1 MGVNSDLPKVISK
14 MKFVTG
20 LLTIA
25 VLAFFTG
32 VEVKAKPQSVNANI
46 KVSVNGGDKP
56 SVTKQ
61 CGPEDPECDKWCDEN
76 CFSGGVEGCLCV
88 AEDPPWCTDDC
99 RSKEAKVSVNG
110 VDQQASVT
118 TPKWCIENCPK
129 HCKSAKCNSI
139 AQTCDCFPGK
149 NATGSAL
156 QGKNVYRAGASCQC
170 PNCCAGHYCDQ
181 GISNW
186 GIKIC
191 VPN

>member
-1 MGVNSDLPKVISK
+1 MG
-14 MKFVTG
+14 
-20 LLTIA
+20 
-25 VLAFFTG
+25 
-32 VEVKAKPQSVNANI
+32 VKAKPQSVNANI

-56 SVTKQ
+56 
-61 CGPEDPECDKWCDEN
+61 CDEDDEECADKWCKEN
-76 CFSGGVEGCLCV
+76 CFSGGDRLWRRPPLGCLCF
-88 AEDPPWCTDDC
+88 AFEDPPFCGSDC
-99 RSKEAKVSVNG
+99 DPKEAKVSVNG

-118 TPKWCIENCPK
+118 KGDWCDDNCLL
-129 HCKSAKCNSI
+129 HCKCNEI
-139 AQTCDCFPGK
+139 AQTCVCDQGK
-149 NATGSAL
+149 NGTGSAL